1 MSVAKLNPPF
11 TIGTIV
17 LNHLERH
24 WRWSKTMDQVPNSAV
39 IMAIGLLIIIW
50 VFLLHMIVS
59 QAPDKRLRFLL
70 DLTVASE
77 EGSKGSS
84 LRGSSPWLPDDYGM
98 EASHEAGGSALDGPL
113 QHSAEHVRWE
123 VPLLFTTSLRGRG
136 L

>member
-1 MSVAKLNPPF
+1 MSVPKLNPPF

-17 LNHLERH
+17 LNPPERH

-50 VFLLHMIVS
+50 VFLLHMMVS
-59 QAPDKRLRFLL
+59 QAPDEHLRFLL
-70 DLTVASE
+70 DLNAASE
-77 EGSKGSS
+77 EGSKGSL
-84 LRGSSPWLPDDYGM
+84 LRGSPLCLPDDHGM
-98 EASHEAGGSALDGPL
+98 EGLHQAGGSALGGPL
-113 QHSAEHVRWE
+113 QRSAEHVQWE